1 MNKKILVLGCT
12 LIFLGTAINVEK
24 ALSNYN
30 LNKKSTLLKSTGTD
44 DQTIPECD
52 GHNIYCHSIMSYT
65 LGDLT
70 IECTK
75 DGSLGVLGAS
85 ASYKKGFIY
94 KASCKFGTCINSTS
108 AKNICIKAEQ
118 GIVQIYSVTEIGT
131 AMQ

>member
-1 MNKKILVLGCT
+1 MNKKILMLGCT

-30 LNKKSTLLKSTGTD
+30 FNKKSTLLKSTGTD
-44 DQTIPECD
+44 DQTIPKCN
-52 GHNIYCHSIMSYT
+52 GYNIYCHSIMSYT

-70 IECTK
+70 LECTK

-85 ASYKKGFIY
+85 ASYKKRYIY
-94 KASCKFGTCINSTS
+94 KASCKFGTCIDSS
-108 AKNICIKAEQ
+108 SEKNICVKPEQ

-131 AMQ
+131 AI